1 MIENRLKEVSL
12 ATPDPERSLKNLSS
26 FLDGN
31 SSRKDEFNLY
41 IREISLL
48 FSMSQFLANYSI
60 ANPDVLFEVLKV
72 LENPPDKDS
81 LSLSLKENR
90 DTVNVEPH
98 RTAMSFY
105 MKTMR
110 EFKIRELLRIT
121 LRDILK
127 KADLVDIM
135 LELSDLADVIIEY
148 SLELVRKSLSEI
160 YGSPSDDAFTVIA
173 LG

>member
-1 MIENRLKEVSL
+1 MIEKRIKDSSL
-12 ATPDPERSLKNLSS
+12 ATPDPERSIKNLTA
-26 FLDGN
+26 FLEEN
-31 SSRKDEFNLY
+31 PTRKDEFTAF

-60 ANPDVLFEVLKV
+60 INPDALFGVLRG
-72 LENPPDKDS
+72 LENAPDKDS
-81 LSLSLKENR
+81 LSISLRENR
-90 DTVNVEPH
+90 DTVKAESH
-98 RTAMSFY
+98 RSAMSFY

-148 SLELVRKSLSEI
+148 SLELV
-160 YGSPSDDAFTVIA
+160 
-173 LG
+173 